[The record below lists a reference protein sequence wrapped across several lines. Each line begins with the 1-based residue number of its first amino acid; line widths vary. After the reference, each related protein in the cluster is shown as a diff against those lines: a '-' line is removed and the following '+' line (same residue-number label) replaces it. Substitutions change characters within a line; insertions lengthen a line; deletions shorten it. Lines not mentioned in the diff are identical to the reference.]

1 MNLPSKHL
9 ERAVEQIATLPG
21 IGKKTALKLAV
32 SLLKRTPEEVEEFV
46 NAIYLMKHHS
56 KFCSTC
62 YNISDNEVCDICN
75 NAKRNRKQVCVVED
89 MKNVLSFESTGI
101 YSGVYHVLGGLIS
114 PLDGIGP
121 NDLTINPLIE
131 RVKNEQV
138 EEVILA
144 LSTTMEG
151 DATNYYIYNQLKNCN
166 VKISVLSR
174 GVAIGDDLE
183 YIDEVTLGKSLINRL
198 PFENALAG

>member
-9 ERAVEQIATLPG
+9 EKAVEQIATLPG
-21 IGKKTALKLAV
+21 IGKKTALKLAI
-32 SLLKRTPEEVEEFV
+32 SLLKRNSEEVEAFV
-46 NAIYLMKHHS
+46 EAIYTMKHHS
-56 KFCSTC
+56 KFCKTC
-62 YNISDNEVCDICN
+62 YNISDNEICEICSN
-75 NAKRNRKQVCVVED
+75 SKRNKLQVCVVED
-89 MKNVLSFESTGI
+89 MKNVLSFEATGI

-121 NDLTINPLIE
+121 NDLTISSLVE
-131 RVKNEQV
+131 RVKNENV

-151 DATNYYIYNQLKNCN
+151 DATNYYIYNRLKQYD

-183 YIDEVTLGKSLINRL
+183 YIDEVTLGKSLMNRL
-198 PFENALAG
+198 PFENAIAG